1 MLQKISAKEILEKK
15 KKKMVKSDGKK
26 KEKDE
31 TIHLKLSLEA
41 L

>member
-31 TIHLKLSLEA
+31 TIDLKLSLEA